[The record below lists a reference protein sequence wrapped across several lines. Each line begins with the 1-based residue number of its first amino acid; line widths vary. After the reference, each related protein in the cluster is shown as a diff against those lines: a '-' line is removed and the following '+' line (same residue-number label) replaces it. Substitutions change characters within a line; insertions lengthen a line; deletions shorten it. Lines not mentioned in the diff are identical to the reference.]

1 MPAVRRPGE
10 TDGPGPLSPLEQVVL
25 AALLPAGRADM
36 AALSDQARA
45 ATVAS
50 RTWSGVG
57 FLTRFTVPAQ
67 LPAAAALPALRP
79 LRATHPRLGEPVEFL
94 LQVRDGRLATLEAFC
109 GDGYWP
115 EDETAFRL
123 AASD

>member
-1 MPAVRRPGE
+1 MRRPGD
-10 TDGPGPLSPLEQVVL
+10 TDGPGPLTALEQQVL
-25 AALLPAGRADM
+25 AALLPA
-36 AALSDQARA
+36 AAAELAPLAAQARV

-57 FLTRFTVPAQ
+57 FMTRIAVPNGLA
-67 LPAAAALPALRP
+67 PAPAGAAARLRP
-79 LRATHPRLGEPVEFL
+79 LHARHPGLGEPVEFL

-115 EDETAFRL
+115 DDETAFRL
-123 AASD
+123 VG